1 MIVPPKAEWQDF
13 LSENY
18 INWRRKI
25 ISLIEQSKLKA
36 ILSVNTELLTLYWE
50 IGNDILTKQ
59 KEQGWGTKVITQ
71 LSKDLTE
78 RFPDDRGYSE
88 RNLKYMRKFA
98 LSYPDSQLC
107 KCRLH
112 N

>member
-59 KEQGWGTKVITQ
+59 RSKVGVRKSLRNYQKT
-71 LSKDLTE
+71 S
-78 RFPDDRGYSE
+78 RRGFLMIEATPSVI
-88 RNLKYMRKFA
+88 
-98 LSYPDSQLC
+98 
-107 KCRLH
+107 
-112 N
+112 